1 MISCAA
7 IQGPPGGP
15 KDETPPELIQ
25 TIPDGGT
32 IHFDGGRVELI
43 FSEFLDANS
52 IEKAIRVLPTLSEDP
67 EIIYK
72 GRRVFVEFPDSL
84 NENQT

>member
-1 MISCAA
+1 MYSCAA

-15 KDETPPELIQ
+15 KDETPPELIE
-25 TIPDGGT
+25 TIPKDGT
-32 IHFDGGRVELI
+32 IYFDGGRVELI
-43 FSEFLDANS
+43 FSEYVDANT
-52 IEKAIRVLPTLSEDP
+52 IEKAIRVLPTLPEDP

-72 GRRVFVEFPDSL
+72 GHRILVEFPDSL